1 MNRFQ
6 AVFPE
11 DRTDINLS
19 PMLDVVFIMLIFFI
33 VVATFIREEGIPV
46 SLPPIPGDVPKVE
59 DAITVRIESE
69 GVFAVNGRVMSRS
82 SVAPYVRALH
92 GENPDA
98 GFSVMAADQVPIR
111 DTVTAVDAGHGIGVD
126 VVTIM
131 PISADD

>member
-1 MNRFQ
+1 MSRFQ

-33 VVATFIREEGIPV
+33 VVATFIREDGIQIA
-46 SLPPIPGDVPKVE
+46 LPPFPGEVPEVV

-69 GVFAVNGRVMSRS
+69 GVFSVNGRVMSRS

-98 GFSVMAADQVPIR
+98 GFAVMAADQVPIR
-111 DTVTAVDAGHGIGVD
+111 DTVTAVDAGHSIGVD

-131 PISADD
+131 SISADE